1 MAVSSV
7 GRNWWVA
14 APAAVLWIAVPLSYE
29 IGTPIPVSF
38 MLFFASVVL
47 AAGLAGHPVG
57 LVSGVLCASSALYL
71 HLRGIGPPPLIG
83 TPVSTAIG
91 MTLFIGTGYLLGRIR
106 SDRDRY
112 EAELL
117 SIQGDLKQSLD
128 EQLEDTQAALRDL
141 QVSEARLEQAA
152 RVAKLG
158 YFVFDFRRGIVEYC
172 SDRHAAIFG
181 MTPESF
187 IAKVTGLQGDMS
199 IIHPDDR
206 DRLRAA
212 YAELET
218 GKDVVI
224 DYRFFREDGEMGF
237 IREYV
242 SPEAGPDGRICRGVG
257 SSIDM
262 TAEKQTEQHLR
273 QAQKMNAVGQL
284 TAGVA
289 HDFNNLLAV
298 ILGNAE
304 LLAEDE
310 TTAEG
315 RHAVGEIIRATERG
329 SSLTRSLLSFAQK
342 SRLSP
347 ELVDANEVLRDS
359 AVMFRRILFDN
370 IGLESDLV
378 SDIGLIK
385 LDRNLLETA
394 LLNLVLNARDAMPE
408 GGEIHLA
415 TGLVEIE
422 RDAPLAEG
430 PQLPPGRYVT
440 ISVAD
445 NGCGIPGDSLSRVT
459 EPFFT
464 TKNRAEGSGLGLS
477 MVQGFVQQSK
487 GGLSIRSANGDGA
500 TITLYFPVAEEAIA
514 ADRAE
519 IPAATEKSRPSLK
532 ALMVE
537 DDPAVRQVLN
547 AQLTRMNFDVTQA
560 ANSEEALRILTGPGQ
575 FDVVILDN
583 IMPGRLMGV
592 ELAREIRAIDASIGI
607 ILQTGDTSVM
617 MSGEDAV
624 DVWLRKP
631 VKRAELAEAIDRVI
645 DATQDWSKGRKGPRQ
660 WTAS

>member
-1 MAVSSV
+1 MSLV
-7 GRNWWVA
+7 GRKWWVA
-14 APAAVLWIAVPLSYE
+14 APAAVLWIAVPLSFE
-29 IGTPIPVSF
+29 LGTPIPVSF

-57 LVSGVLCASSALYL
+57 LVAGVLCASSAVYL
-71 HLRGIGPPPLIG
+71 HLRGIGPPPLVG
-83 TPVSTAIG
+83 TPISTGLGAI
-91 MTLFIGTGYLLGRIR
+91 LFIGTGYLLGRIR
-106 SDRDRY
+106 SERDKY
-112 EAELL
+112 EDELL
-117 SIQGDLKQSLD
+117 SIQGDLKQSLA
-128 EQLEDTQAALRDL
+128 EQLEGTKSALQDL
-141 QVSEARLEQAA
+141 RVSEARLEQAA

-158 YFVFDFRRGIVEYC
+158 YFVFDFDRGIVESC

-181 MTPESF
+181 LTPQDF

-199 IIHPDDR
+199 MIHPDDR
-206 DRLRAA
+206 DRIRAA
-212 YAELET
+212 YAELAT
-218 GKDVVI
+218 GQDAVI

-242 SPEAGPDGRICRGVG
+242 SPEAGPDGRVRRGVG

-304 LLAEDE
+304 LLAEDDIP
-310 TTAEG
+310 ADDK
-315 RHAVGEIIRATERG
+315 RALGEIIRATERG

-370 IGLESDLV
+370 IGLETELAG
-378 SDIGLIK
+378 DIGLIK

-394 LLNLVLNARDAMPE
+394 LLNLVLNARDAMHD
-408 GGEIHLA
+408 GGKIRLS
-415 TGLVEIE
+415 TGVVEID
-422 RDAPLAEG
+422 RQNAPAEDLR
-430 PQLPPGRYVT
+430 LPPGRYVT

-445 NGCGIPGDSLSRVT
+445 DGHGIPMDSLTRVT

-487 GGLSIRSANGDGA
+487 GGLSITSANGDGA
-500 TITLYFPVAEEAIA
+500 TVTLYFPLAKDAGETQVEPSKA
-514 ADRAE
+514 
-519 IPAATEKSRPSLK
+519 PAGPRPSLR

-537 DDPAVRQVLN
+537 DDPAVRQVLH
-547 AQLTRMNFDVTQA
+547 AQLTRMNLDVTQA
-560 ANSEEALRILTGPGQ
+560 DNGDEALGILTAPGQ
-575 FDVVILDN
+575 FDLVILDN

-592 ELAREIRAIDASIGI
+592 ELARKIRAIDARVGI
-607 ILQTGDTSVM
+607 ILQTGDPSLT
-617 MSGEDAV
+617 MSDENVV

-631 VKRAELAEAIDRVI
+631 VKKTELAEAIDRAI
-645 DATQDWSKGRKGPRQ
+645 DAVQDWSKDRPRQ

>member
-1 MAVSSV
+1 MSPV
-7 GRNWWVA
+7 GRKLWVA
-14 APAAVLWIAVPLSYE
+14 APAAVLWIAVPLSFE
-29 IGTPIPVSF
+29 LGAPIPVSF
-38 MLFFASVVL
+38 MLFFASVVM
-47 AAGLAGHPVG
+47 AAGLGGHPVG
-57 LVSGVLCASSALYL
+57 LIAGMLCASSAIYL

-91 MTLFIGTGYLLGRIR
+91 AVLFIGTGYLLGRIR
-106 SDRDRY
+106 SERDRY
-112 EAELL
+112 ESELL
-117 SIQGDLKQSLD
+117 SIQGDLKQSLA
-128 EQLEDTQAALRDL
+128 EQLEGTQEALRDL
-141 QVSEARLEQAA
+141 RVSEARLEQAA

-158 YFVFDFRRGIVEYC
+158 YFVFDFDKGVVESC
-172 SDRHAAIFG
+172 SERHAAIFG
-181 MTPESF
+181 MTPEEF
-187 IAKVTGLQGDMS
+187 IGHVTGLKGEMTM
-199 IIHPDDR
+199 IHPDDR
-206 DRLRAA
+206 DRIRAA
-212 YAELET
+212 YRELGT
-218 GKDVVI
+218 GKDIVM
-224 DYRFFREDGEMGF
+224 DYRFFRANGEMGF

-242 SPEAGPDGRICRGVG
+242 SPEAGPDGLVRRGVG

-304 LLAEDE
+304 LLAEEDIP
-310 TTAEG
+310 ADG
-315 RHAVGEIIRATERG
+315 KHAAGEIIRATERG

-342 SRLSP
+342 SQLSP

-370 IGLESDLV
+370 IGLDTALAG
-378 SDIGLIK
+378 DIGLIK

-408 GGEIHLA
+408 GGEIRLS
-415 TGLVEIE
+415 TGVVEIG
-422 RDAPLAEG
+422 RQSLQAEDLR
-430 PQLPPGRYVT
+430 LPPGRYVT
-440 ISVAD
+440 ISVSD
-445 NGCGIPGDSLSRVT
+445 DGHGIPTDSLTRVT

-487 GGLSIRSANGDGA
+487 GGLSITSANGNGA
-500 TITLYFPVAEEAIA
+500 TMTLYFPVAGEA
-514 ADRAE
+514 AE
-519 IPAATEKSRPSLK
+519 TQIEAPREPAGPRPSLR

-537 DDPAVRQVLN
+537 DDPAVRQVLQ
-547 AQLTRMNFDVTQA
+547 AQLARMNLDVTQA
-560 ANSEEALRILTGPGQ
+560 TNGDEALGVLTAPGQ
-575 FDVVILDN
+575 FDLVILDN
-583 IMPGRLMGV
+583 IMPGRLTGV
-592 ELAREIRAIDASIGI
+592 ELAREIRAIDARIGI
-607 ILQTGDTSVM
+607 ILQTGDPSVM
-617 MSGEDAV
+617 MTDEDSV

-631 VKRAELAEAIDRVI
+631 VKKTDLAEAVDRAI
-645 DATQDWSKGRKGPRQ
+645 DAVQDWSEDRPRQ